1 MSGQTKG
8 SMSSLEPNRLLM
20 EAIEQR
26 RVIRFLYHDKE
37 RIVEPHDH
45 GVRNGSVQLL
55 GWQIAGENS
64 RPLPC
69 WLTVK
74 TGEILEL
81 TIRDETFPGGRP
93 TSSGPHIEWDT
104 LFIRVRPSDES
115 QQAC

>member
-1 MSGQTKG
+1 MGARFNRFAGAESVADG
-8 SMSSLEPNRLLM
+8 SNR
-20 EAIEQR
+20 ATQDDP
-26 RVIRFLYHDKE
+26 VLYHDKE

-74 TGEILEL
+74 TDEVLEL
-81 TIRDETFPGGRP
+81 TMRDEEFPGGRR

-104 LFIRVRPSDES
+104 LFIRVKPADERNKP
-115 QQAC
+115 AE